1 MTMRAPFTPK
11 TRKMNIGIGRAGSIF
26 EIAKKVAIAATATA
40 IPKTIKY
47 SLELP
52 KFAKFDL
59 ELVNLTLTLA
69 LNVTHRQH

>member
-1 MTMRAPFTPK
+1 M
-11 TRKMNIGIGRAGSIF
+11 F

-40 IPKTIKY
+40 KPKTIKY